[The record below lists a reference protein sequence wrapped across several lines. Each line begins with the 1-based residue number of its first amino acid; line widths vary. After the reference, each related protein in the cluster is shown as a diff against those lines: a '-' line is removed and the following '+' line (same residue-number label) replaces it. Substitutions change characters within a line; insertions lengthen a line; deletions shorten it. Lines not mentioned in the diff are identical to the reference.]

1 MSLLREKFEIPLSM
15 LSINFMN
22 GKQNAGHD
30 FSGSYDGVRYMF
42 KRVLKEESKDKELK
56 KCTNEDFLLRVFV
69 YKDLFNFEK
78 TKDEDKIHKD
88 FPFTKDGIEEG
99 LQFVENNINTFNN

>member
-1 MSLLREKFEIPLSM
+1 MGLLREKFEIPLSM

-22 GKQNAGHD
+22 GHQNSGHD
-30 FSGSYDGVRYMF
+30 FSGSYDGVRYLF

-56 KCTNEDFLLRVFV
+56 ECTNEDFLLRVFV

-78 TKDEDKIHKD
+78 TKDEDKIHED